1 MSQLIGIDST
11 LTVPKLSLKLK
22 VQRKVFVDN

>member
-1 MSQLIGIDST
+1 MSQLIVIDST
-11 LTVPKLSLKLK
+11 FTVSKLSLKLK